1 MLGRF
6 FQSNPPA
13 THIVNPST
21 QSNVNS
27 QDCEQHLDAYTNFV
41 DGMTTD
47 FDSEDDANNFYDPTV
62 ASPKITMNNELSHT
76 LSSNSSSSANESRT
90 NLPAY
95 SAPTRKPTKEFTFPQ
110 KPSAAASHR
119 RRGGFPVLPPR
130 YSVSTT
136 TPERYPGVQFSGQE
150 YSPTKSSKRKVAKKG
165 EAMKER
171 TDAVGNVNNQNEEED
186 YESEQDELQID
197 ERDSEQE
204 DVGSNNLVQDSEE
217 EEEEEDESIQTLSR
231 APKKAVEQQTIL
243 QQSYNEAQR
252 QLTLAQKKL
261 DKKKKQ
267 LLQSMENPKS
277 PSKPPIPEK
286 TILGANKRKKDYSS
300 PTLSKAKSKPSVHPS
315 KLKSPSFLVPLL
327 TPGTQQEYVDR
338 AIQFVEMYR
347 KQLARLENSP
357 MYRFLL
363 AVKGEAN
370 LPMESLVSNW
380 RTAIVRKQRIVSMS
394 NIMLMARALHYMEK
408 DYSPQTTDEF
418 NMGSEARF
426 SEEEQD
432 SIGQIE
438 KGGVKQK
445 DKDFLTSKRNM
456 GRADPP
462 STPTNNG
469 VSGIKYEQSDTSSPI
484 MNAPD
489 DDDINGPTVQPRF
502 MPQKTHQ
509 HLPYD
514 VYQEVRDYMVELRQ
528 YAQQLYMRNAAVDVV
543 RELLSAQQSGE
554 LETTGTFNAAA
565 QQALLRAGQC
575 NPILQNASLD
585 SYLADGNAMS
595 LMAQLVGHLITRSGT
610 LTPRRDTKMVQLP
623 AINAAAQ
630 SVLAQMMYLNW
641 DWDSATNSQVLRF
654 DYRKWHGRRQEQET
668 IINNAIG
675 TTGMGVMFEYM
686 AGGQRGGG
694 YASGGASSG
703 YLPPSYSTYV

>member
-6 FQSNPPA
+6 FQSNSPA
-13 THIVNPST
+13 TTHIVNPST
-21 QSNVNS
+21 QSSVSS

-41 DGMTTD
+41 EGMTTD
-47 FDSEDDANNFYDPTV
+47 FDSEDDANNYYDPTV

-76 LSSNSSSSANESRT
+76 VSSNSSSSANESQT

-110 KPSAAASHR
+110 KSSAAISHR

-150 YSPTKSSKRKVAKKG
+150 YSPTRSSKRKVAKK
-165 EAMKER
+165 EEVTKER
-171 TDAVGNVNNQNEEED
+171 VNEQNEEED

-197 ERDSEQE
+197 EHDSEQE
-204 DVGSNNLVQDSEE
+204 DVGSNNLAQDSEE
-217 EEEEEDESIQTLSR
+217 EEEDDSIQTLSR
-231 APKKAVEQQTIL
+231 APKKTVEQQTIL

-252 QLTLAQKKL
+252 ELTLAQKKL
-261 DKKKKQ
+261 EKKKKQ
-267 LLQSMENPKS
+267 LLQSMEPQKSSSNPS
-277 PSKPPIPEK
+277 ITEK
-286 TILGANKRKKDYSS
+286 TILGATKRKKDYSS
-300 PTLSKAKSKPSVHPS
+300 PTLSKTKSKPTAHPS
-315 KLKSPSFLVPLL
+315 KLKTPTFLVPLL

-347 KQLARLENSP
+347 KQLAKLESSP

-394 NIMLMARALHYMEK
+394 NVMLMARALHYMEK

-418 NMGSEARF
+418 NKGSKAQF
-426 SEEEQD
+426 NEEEQD
-432 SIGQIE
+432 SIGQKE

-445 DKDFLTSKRNM
+445 DEDFLTSKRKT

-462 STPTNNG
+462 STPTNYG
-469 VSGIKYEQSDTSSPI
+469 ISGIKYEQSETSSPI

-502 MPQKTHQ
+502 MPQTAQQ

-595 LMAQLVGHLITRSGT
+595 LMAQLVGHLITRSST